1 MATETKNPDA
11 NPTSAPTADGSDSA
25 KTVSGVK
32 RLLGGVGRFAENYSL
47 LLLLGA
53 VIVFF
58 SLFGPTHDTFFS
70 LANFRITVANQAV
83 LTIVAIALLIPLI
96 CGGFDLSVGS
106 IAALS
111 AVVVAGTLSA
121 DVPIPVSMAL
131 GLGIGL
137 AIGIL
142 NGFLVARLKL
152 DSVVATLGTSTLA
165 TGIIIQLTGGSSIV
179 ANIPK
184 VLTDFGIGSIGIV
197 PNALIVLVVIA
208 AIGWYILEHTS
219 TGRQIYALGSNFQAA
234 HLVGLRTRAV
244 LGGTF
249 VLAGALSGLA
259 GVLMVARTGGA
270 DPFAGANLV
279 LPAFAAAF
287 LSTATVKPGK
297 FNIGG
302 LVIAVFFLAA
312 VNSGLNLAGVPPFVN
327 NYVNG
332 GALIAG
338 VTLAAFLRRRQL
350 RG

>member
-1 MATETKNPDA
+1 MHTEIDSPDA
-11 NPTSAPTADGSDSA
+11 TSAPAAGTGDSG
-25 KTVSGVK
+25 KTTSGFLRV
-32 RLLGGVGRFAENYSL
+32 LGGVGRFAENYSL
-47 LLLLGA
+47 LLLLGG

-58 SLFGPTHDTFFS
+58 SLFGPTQDTFFT
-70 LANFRITVANQAV
+70 LANFRITAANQAV
-83 LTIVAIALLIPLI
+83 VTIVAVALLVPLI
-96 CGGFDLSVGS
+96 CGGFDLSVGAT
-106 IAALS
+106 AALS
-111 AVVVAGTLSA
+111 AVIVASTLSA
-121 DVPIPVSMAL
+121 GVPIPVAMAL
-131 GLGIGL
+131 GLGIGF
-137 AIGIL
+137 AMGIF

-152 DSVVATLGTSTLA
+152 DSVVATLGTSTVA
-165 TGIIIQLTGGSSIV
+165 TGVVIQLTGGASIV
-179 ANIPK
+179 ANIPR
-184 VLTDFGIGSIGIV
+184 VMTDFGIGSIGVV
-197 PNALIVLVVIA
+197 PNALIVLLVIA
-208 AIGWYILEHTS
+208 GIGWYILEHTS
-219 TGRQIYALGSNFQAA
+219 AGRQIYALGSNFQAA

-259 GVLMVARTGGA
+259 GILMVARTGGA